1 MWQSTMIPIVR
12 GLILDLDETAY
23 KYNDT
28 LLTRVILVATLNVSQ
43 AMGWEY
49 AIDFTTEEITPSIL
63 TDEEAQN
70 LIALKSACILQTG
83 DANKAAEKGY
93 LIKDAIGMVDTRDFA
108 FNIVNIL
115 RSGKSYCDM
124 YKDAVND
131 HMRNNVYKSAQAI
144 VGPIRQW
151 YLAEG
156 GHYNG

>member
-1 MWQSTMIPIVR
+1 MWPDIMIPLVR

-23 KYNDT
+23 KYSDI

-43 AMGWEY
+43 AMGWDY
-49 AIDFTTEEITPSIL
+49 SVDFTTEEIDPDITE
-63 TDEEAQN
+63 DEEAQN

-83 DANKAAEKGY
+83 EANQAAEKGY

-151 YLAEG
+151 YLAERG
-156 GHYNG
+156 L